1 MRFGNTALSAPH
13 VTEVVDLFGV
23 VEVVGLALGFTVV
36 AVDLLEPVVA
46 PVVVGDSVSRDE
58 VEPGTETDG
67 STARDVGVESVAG
80 EAPQADRSPSP
91 NRARQERRGFGIPL
105 LHTIYSPQL
114 RIPAILTGGQV
125 VALAV
130 STVEC

>member
-1 MRFGNTALSAPH
+1 VRFGNTALSAPH

-105 LHTIYSPQL
+105 LDTINSL
-114 RIPAILTGGQV
+114 SLGIPAIPAGGQV

>member
-1 MRFGNTALSAPH
+1 MTA
-13 VTEVVDLFGV
+13 EVDLLAAV
-23 VEVVGLALGFTVV
+23 VVVGLALGFTVV

-46 PVVVGDSVSRDE
+46 PVAVGDPVSRDE
-58 VEPGTETDG
+58 LEPGTDTDG

-91 NRARQERRGFGIPL
+91 NRARHERRGFCIPL

-114 RIPAILTGGQV
+114 RIQAILTGGQV